1 MQKKN
6 MVIVDQ
12 DNFTIKKLSDFFKND
27 MAVEVF
33 NSAEEALPAIERKPP
48 EIVLFEYQLPR
59 MSGIE
64 FFEAIIQNTCREKV
78 LIMMSSL
85 DDGNMV
91 LKFIQ
96 KGVRNYVIKDD
107 MILDAIA
114 ETIQEELANC

>member
-1 MQKKN
+1 

-12 DNFTIKKLSDFFKND
+12 DNFTIKKLNDFFEKE
-27 MAVEVF
+27 MAINVF
-33 NSAEEALPAIERKPP
+33 HSAEEALPVIEKKPP
-48 EIVLFEYQLPR
+48 EIVLFEYKLPR

-64 FFEAIIQNTCREKV
+64 FFETIRENSCKEKV

-107 MILDAIA
+107 MILDAIV
-114 ETIQEELANC
+114 ETIEDELAN